1 MRGKYDMK
9 RYDDSKNSYYRWG
22 ILYDPTVRRFKIHIT
37 DDCKIYDD
45 KI

>member
-1 MRGKYDMK
+1 MMIVKIHITDEEFYM
-9 RYDDSKNSYYRWG
+9 
-22 ILYDPTVRRFKIHIT
+22 IDPTVRRFKIHIT